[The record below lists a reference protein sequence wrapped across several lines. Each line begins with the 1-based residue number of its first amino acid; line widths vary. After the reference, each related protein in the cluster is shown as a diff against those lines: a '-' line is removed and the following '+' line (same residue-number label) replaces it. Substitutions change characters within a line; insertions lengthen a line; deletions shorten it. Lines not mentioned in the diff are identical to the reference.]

1 MNEAAL
7 RNMMSAQ
14 EKYYQAMCKAKDE
27 YINDMRQIVEV
38 FLRGDAAKPAE

>member
-14 EKYYQAMCKAKDE
+14 EKYYQATCKAKDE
-27 YINDMRQIVEV
+27 YISDMRQIVEV
-38 FLRGDAAKPAE
+38 FIAKAEVQP

>member
-27 YINDMRQIVEV
+27 YIGDMRQVVEV
-38 FLRGDAAKPAE
+38 LLAAPVAKE

>member
-14 EKYYQAMCKAKDE
+14 EKYYQAVCRAKDE
-27 YINDMRQIVEV
+27 YIGEMRQIVEV
-38 FLRGDAAKPAE
+38 FLAAPVAKE